1 VLKDSLLM
9 QVDNASLVIHHVITA
24 MMGVQAHA
32 QNAELKV
39 TDRCCFCT
47 RVSARLLVPV
57 ASLEKTAV
65 KNANLVM
72 QLAAVVLV
80 LHHLSASLVVR
91 GFFCWVP
98 QLVYACQLVLKAS
111 ILNHLTEHVHLV
123 GPCVNSAALWT
134 LINAPAVL
142 QANSFMNINAFQLN
156 NAQWGRMQTLQLR
169 HVKVAQLDVLR
180 VASCLT

>member
-1 VLKDSLLM
+1 M

-98 QLVYACQLVLKAS
+98 QLVYACQLVLKVNQ
-111 ILNHLTEHVHLV
+111 ILV
-123 GPCVNSAALWT
+123 
-134 LINAPAVL
+134 
-142 QANSFMNINAFQLN
+142 
-156 NAQWGRMQTLQLR
+156 
-169 HVKVAQLDVLR
+169 
-180 VASCLT
+180 